1 MVAAHLRCRLVRD
14 VVTDARDV
22 RGRPLRDL
30 RISVTDRCNFR
41 CVYCMPRSEFGPDH
55 EFLKTAKLLSF
66 EEIDR
71 VARAAADIGIR
82 KVRLTGGEPL
92 LRTGIVSLVERLSA
106 IDGIDLAMT
115 TNGSLLGAHAAK
127 LVDAGLGRV
136 TVSLDSTDPAT
147 FARMSDTRVPVQTV
161 LDGIDA
167 AVDAGM
173 SPVKVNVVVRRGVNE
188 DSILTLAERFKGTG
202 VVVRFIEYMDVGA
215 TNRWELSQVM
225 DVQAIV
231 ETIGRVHP
239 LVRVEAVY
247 DGEVA
252 TRYRYLD
259 GSGEIGV
266 IGSVSEPF
274 CGTCTRARL
283 SADGKVYTCL
293 FSSTGTDLRA
303 LVRSGASQDELVSR
317 LTALWVRRDDRY
329 SELRAETNEDPVRD
343 RIEMSYI
350 GG

>member
-1 MVAAHLRCRLVRD
+1 MRGRFVSDSVSD
-14 VVTDARDV
+14 VEAGTRDV

-41 CVYCMPRSEFGPDH
+41 CVYCMPRAEFGPDH
-55 EFLKTAKLLSF
+55 EFLNTGKLLSF
-66 EEIDR
+66 DEIER
-71 VARAAADIGIR
+71 VARAAATIGIR

-92 LRTGIVSLVERLSA
+92 LRAGIVTLVERLSA

-115 TNGSLLGAHAAK
+115 TNGSLLGAHAAA
-127 LVDAGLGRV
+127 LADAGLGRV

-161 LDGIDA
+161 LDGIDT
-167 AVDAGM
+167 AVRAGM

-188 DSILTLAERFKGTG
+188 GSILALAERFRGTG

-215 TNRWELSQVM
+215 TNRWELSEVV
-225 DVQAIV
+225 DVNSIV
-231 ETIGRVHP
+231 QTIGQVYP
-239 LVRVEAVY
+239 LAPVDAEY

-252 TRYRYLD
+252 IRYRYLD
-259 GSGEIGV
+259 GGGEIGV

-274 CGTCTRARL
+274 CGSCTRARL

-303 LVRSGASQDELVSR
+303 LLRSEASQDDLVER
-317 LTALWVRRDDRY
+317 LSTLWLRRDDRY
-329 SELRAETNEDPVRD
+329 SELRAGTNDGPVRD

>member
-1 MVAAHLRCRLVRD
+1 MSGLDVGVRD
-14 VVTDARDV
+14 T
-22 RGRPLRDL
+22 RGRVLRDL

-41 CVYCMPRSEFGPDH
+41 CVYCMPRAEFGPDH
-55 EFLKTAKLLSF
+55 SFLNASRLLSF
-66 EEIDR
+66 DEIDK
-71 VARAAADIGIR
+71 VARAAATIGIR

-92 LRTGIVSLVERLSA
+92 LRAGVTTLIERLSS
-106 IDGIDLAMT
+106 IENIDLAMT
-115 TNGSLLGAHAAK
+115 TNGSLLAAHAEE
-127 LVDAGLGRV
+127 LVAAGLRRV
-136 TVSLDSTDPAT
+136 TVSLDSTDPDT

-167 AVDAGM
+167 AVRAGM
-173 SPVKVNVVVRRGVNE
+173 SPVKVNVVVRRGVN
-188 DSILTLAERFKGTG
+188 DGSILAVAERFRGTD

-215 TNRWELSQVM
+215 TNRWELAQVV
-225 DVQAIV
+225 DVESIV
-231 ETIGRVHP
+231 DTIGRSHP
-239 LVRVEAVY
+239 LERVDAEY

-252 TRYRYLD
+252 VRYRYLD

-283 SADGKVYTCL
+283 SADGKVFTCL

-303 LVRSGASQDELVSR
+303 LLRSGASQDDLVAR
-317 LTALWVRRDDRY
+317 LSALWLRRDDRY
-329 SELRAETNEDPVRD
+329 SELRAGTNDGAVRD